1 MKKQELINLKE
12 KIEKNFYIY
21 DAFSSEGP
29 ISMFEI
35 EQRTN
40 TQGAVNHV
48 GKYFE
53 SLIQYLSNKEIKYDE
68 ITIFLQFGIFVS
80 EKYVDEHFYRKE
92 NAKAMNDFVT
102 ISISGFDYK
111 KDNQIHHEDPELIIE
126 NDTESFIISFN
137 QFITLLSLNGF
148 QLEGI
153 NSFEKISQRI
163 SSDKL
168 ASAKITINFTDKK
181 VKKKTP

>member
-1 MKKQELINLKE
+1 MEKQKLLNLKK
-12 KIEKNFYIY
+12 KIEEKFYIY

-40 TQGAVNHV
+40 TQGAVKHV

-68 ITIFLQFGIFVS
+68 ITLYLQFSIFIS
-80 EKYVDEHFYRKE
+80 EKYVDKHFYRKD
-92 NAKAMNDFVT
+92 NAKAMNDYVVVR
-102 ISISGFDYK
+102 ISGFDCK
-111 KDNQIHHEDPELIIE
+111 KNNQIHHEDPELIIE

-148 QLEGI
+148 ELEGI
-153 NSFEKISQRI
+153 NSFEEISQRI